1 MWFLARH
8 VARSQDRRSGE
19 AGGDAAGGGGWGVVE
34 RERERDGSCRAV
46 ASSACVRAGA
56 QHQPPM
62 PQQLPQQQLPGQLT
76 AAGHCEKSGIRVY
89 TGKGGV
95 FVQEKGGRDSF
106 SGAGVDCFS
115 HAWGADILAVPPAVP
130 PAPGAPLLLQEPAS
144 HMFLNT
150 FSFSRALCI
159 SVVS

>member
-1 MWFLARH
+1 
-8 VARSQDRRSGE
+8 
-19 AGGDAAGGGGWGVVE
+19 
-34 RERERDGSCRAV
+34 
-46 ASSACVRAGA
+46 
-56 QHQPPM
+56 M

-106 SGAGVDCFS
+106 GEAGVDSFS
-115 HAWGADILAVPPAVP
+115 NAWGADILAVPPA
-130 PAPGAPLLLQEPAS
+130 PGALLMLQEPAS
-144 HMFLNT
+144 HMSLNI

-159 SVVS
+159 LCLILIVTYADVC